1 MINWKE
7 KYKQFKAWQQQP
19 YQVKPLSEQMHVC
32 KTCGTSFEGNYCPRC
47 GQSSKI
53 GRYSAKDAFLL
64 FLEVWGLGNRGMFR
78 TLRDLILRPGYMI
91 RDYLQGMQMAYFPP
105 FKMFFLLVA
114 LEMLVLTGMNIDG
127 TNRIDENLKRID
139 QIERSITEQGNTNNT
154 KQETDQTAV
163 FHVVKKMTTWAYQHS
178 TLVTLVFLL
187 FFSIPLYWFFRHSP
201 NIPDMRFSE
210 FFVAVIYFMN
220 MTSIY
225 SIVYSFFSENIQ
237 NETFISLLAII
248 PLKQLT
254 GYSYWLTI
262 WKTFLAL
269 ILFFLIALLI
279 GGIYGGVSFLIG
291 WPN

>member
-1 MINWKE
+1 
-7 KYKQFKAWQQQP
+7 
-19 YQVKPLSEQMHVC
+19 
-32 KTCGTSFEGNYCPRC
+32 
-47 GQSSKI
+47 
-53 GRYSAKDAFLL
+53 
-64 FLEVWGLGNRGMFR
+64 
-78 TLRDLILRPGYMI
+78 
-91 RDYLQGMQMAYFPP
+91 
-105 FKMFFLLVA
+105 
-114 LEMLVLTGMNIDG
+114 
-127 TNRIDENLKRID
+127 
-139 QIERSITEQGNTNNT
+139 
-154 KQETDQTAV
+154 
-163 FHVVKKMTTWAYQHS
+163 
-178 TLVTLVFLL
+178 
-187 FFSIPLYWFFRHSP
+187 
-201 NIPDMRFSE
+201 MRFSE